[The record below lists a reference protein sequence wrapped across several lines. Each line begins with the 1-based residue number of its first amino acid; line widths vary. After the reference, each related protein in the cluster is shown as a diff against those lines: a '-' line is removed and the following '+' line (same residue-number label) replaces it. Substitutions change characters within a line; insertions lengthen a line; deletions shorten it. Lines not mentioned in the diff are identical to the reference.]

1 MRKTKVINTQISSV
15 ISDMGHFDTLSIG
28 DAGMPV
34 PAGTKKIDV
43 AIENGVP
50 SFIQVLTNILSELEV
65 QKVYLANEIKTAN
78 PEQLEAIKSLIGETP
93 IEFINHSQMKQEL
106 NKAKA
111 FVRTGEM
118 TPYSNIIL
126 ESGVVF

>member
-78 PEQLEAIKSLIGETP
+78 PEQLEAIQALIGETP
-93 IEFINHSQMKQEL
+93 IEFIDHSQMKQDL

>member
-78 PEQLEAIKSLIGETP
+78 PEQLEVIKALIGETP
-93 IEFINHSQMKQEL
+93 IEFIDHSQMKQDL

>member
-65 QKVYLANEIKTAN
+65 QKVYLANEIKTVN
-78 PEQLEAIKSLIGETP
+78 PEQLEAIKALIGETP
-93 IEFINHSQMKQEL
+93 IEFIDHSQMKQDL
-106 NKAKA
+106 NKAKV

>member
-78 PEQLEAIKSLIGETP
+78 PEQLAAIKALIGETP
-93 IEFINHSQMKQEL
+93 IEFIDHSQMKQDL

>member
-78 PEQLEAIKSLIGETP
+78 PEQLEAIKALIGETP
-93 IEFINHSQMKQEL
+93 IEFINHSQMKQDL

-118 TPYSNIIL
+118 TPYYNIIL

>member
-28 DAGMPV
+28 DLGMPV
-34 PAGTKKIDV
+34 PIGTKKIDV

-78 PEQLEAIKSLIGETP
+78 PEQLEAIKALIGETP
-93 IEFINHSQMKQEL
+93 IEFINHSQMKQDL

>member
-78 PEQLEAIKSLIGETP
+78 PERLAAIKALIGETP
-93 IEFINHSQMKQEL
+93 IEFIDHSQMKQDL

>member
-50 SFIQVLTNILSELEV
+50 SFILSELEV

-78 PEQLEAIKSLIGETP
+78 PEQLAAIKALIGETP
-93 IEFINHSQMKQEL
+93 IEFIDHSQMKQDL

>member
-93 IEFINHSQMKQEL
+93 IEFINHSQMKQDL

>member
-78 PEQLEAIKSLIGETP
+78 PEQLEAIKALIGETP
-93 IEFINHSQMKQEL
+93 IEFINHSQMKQDL

>member
-34 PAGTKKIDV
+34 PVGTKKIDV

-78 PEQLEAIKSLIGETP
+78 PEQLEAIKALIGETP
-93 IEFINHSQMKQEL
+93 IEFINHSQMKQDL

>member
-1 MRKTKVINTQISSV
+1 
-15 ISDMGHFDTLSIG
+15 
-28 DAGMPV
+28 
-34 PAGTKKIDV
+34 
-43 AIENGVP
+43 

-78 PEQLEAIKSLIGETP
+78 PEQLEAIKALIGETP
-93 IEFINHSQMKQEL
+93 IEFINHSQMKQDL

>member
-1 MRKTKVINTQISSV
+1 MRKTQVINSQISNV
-15 ISDMGHFDTLSIG
+15 ISNMGHFDTMSIG

-34 PAGTKKIDV
+34 PAGTPKIDV

-50 SFIQVLTNILSELEV
+50 SFIQVLKNVLTELEV

-78 PEQLEAIKSLIGETP
+78 PAQLEEIKKVIGKTP
-93 IEFINHSQMKQEL
+93 IEFIDHAQMKQDL
-106 NKAKA
+106 GHAKA

>member
-34 PAGTKKIDV
+34 PVGTKKIDV

-50 SFIQVLTNILSELEV
+50 SFIKVLTNILSELEV

-78 PEQLEAIKSLIGETP
+78 PEQLEAIKALIGETP
-93 IEFINHSQMKQEL
+93 IEFINHSQMKQDL

>member
-78 PEQLEAIKSLIGETP
+78 PEQLEAIKALIGETP
-93 IEFINHSQMKQEL
+93 IEFINHSQMKQDL

-111 FVRTGEM
+111 FVRTCEM

>member
-28 DAGMPV
+28 DAWH
-34 PAGTKKIDV
+34 ASTSGTKKIDV

-78 PEQLEAIKSLIGETP
+78 PEQLEAIKALIGETP
-93 IEFINHSQMKQEL
+93 IEFINHSQMKQDL